1 MRSPTSLAKLGCRF
15 VTRESSQTFGG
26 NYMHRKLMM
35 GALASVAFMLPT
47 LGATNSARAADSII
61 GSWRLVSWVEEET
74 ESKALHKNFGDN
86 PVGVLTYGADGR
98 MSIIFADPKRT
109 APASPKAT
117 DAEAAALYRSM
128 VAYAG
133 SYRLE
138 GDKVLVKV
146 DVSWN
151 KVWDGQ
157 DRPPTTVE
165 VKADRLTYKTA
176 PFVSPFLG
184 KQMVATLVWDRIK

>member
-1 MRSPTSLAKLGCRF
+1 MSRHLI
-15 VTRESSQTFGG
+15 
-26 NYMHRKLMM
+26 M
-35 GALASVAFMLPT
+35 GALTSAAFMLPA
-47 LGATNSARAADSII
+47 LGATNVARAADSIV
-61 GSWRLVSWVEEET
+61 GSWRLLSWVEEET
-74 ESKALHKNFGDN
+74 ESKAQHKNFGDN
-86 PVGVLTYGADGR
+86 PIGVLTYGADGR

-117 DAEAAALYRSM
+117 DAEAAALFRSM

-138 GDKVLVKV
+138 GDKVFVKV

-151 KVWDGQ
+151 RAWDGQ

-176 PFVSPFLG
+176 PFVSPFIG
-184 KQMVATLVWDRIK
+184 KQMVATLVWERIK

>member
-1 MRSPTSLAKLGCRF
+1 
-15 VTRESSQTFGG
+15 
-26 NYMHRKLMM
+26 MHRKLMIR
-35 GALASVAFMLPT
+35 ALASVAFMLPT
-47 LGATNSARAADSII
+47 LGATNTARAADSIV

-86 PVGVLTYGADGR
+86 PTGVLTYGADGR
-98 MSIIFADPKRT
+98 MSIIFADPKRA
-109 APASPKAT
+109 APATPKAT

-128 VAYAG
+128 VAYGG
-133 SYRLE
+133 SYRPE
-138 GDKVLVKV
+138 GDKVFVKV

-157 DRPPTTVE
+157 DRPPNTVE
-165 VKADRLTYKTA
+165 VKGDRLTYKTS

>member
-1 MRSPTSLAKLGCRF
+1 MRRYLII
-15 VTRESSQTFGG
+15 
-26 NYMHRKLMM
+26 
-35 GALASVAFMLPT
+35 GALVSVALMLPT
-47 LGATNSARAADSII
+47 LVVTKAARAADSIV

-86 PVGVLTYGADGR
+86 PIGVLTYTADGR
-98 MSIIFADPKRT
+98 VSIIFADPKRT

-138 GDKVLVKV
+138 GDKVFVKV

-151 KVWDGQ
+151 RAWDGQ
-157 DRPPTTVE
+157 DRPPNSVE
-165 VKADRLTYKTA
+165 VKGDRLTYKT
-176 PFVSPFLG
+176 SPFISPFIG
-184 KQMVATLVWDRIK
+184 KQMVATLAWERIK